1 MQLYYLQ
8 AVGKVLYYGV
18 CLAAAVRGDRPLR
31 YAGVAIVA
39 GSLVSP
45 LMQRRD
51 ALDQPQYGV
60 MVADVAL
67 LAFMSVVLIRDKRWW
82 LVAATGFLLMSFLT
96 HFAAL
101 FGSPIRSYVI
111 YTVRLAWCFAMVL
124 AVGWGLVQHELCKWR
139 AGREGVGHA

>member
-1 MQLYYLQ
+1 VKLYYLQ
-8 AVGKVLYYGV
+8 AVGKVLYYGI
-18 CLAAAVRGDRPLR
+18 CLAAAIRGDRPLR

-45 LMQRRD
+45 LVQRRD

-67 LAFMSVVLIRDKRWW
+67 LAVLTVVLMRDKRWW
-82 LVAATGFLLMSFLT
+82 LVVATGFLLMSFLT

-101 FGSPIRSYVI
+101 VGSPISTYTT
-111 YTVRLAWCFAMVL
+111 YTVRLLWCLAMVL
-124 AVGWGLVQHELCKWR
+124 AVGWGLFQHERRKWR
-139 AGREGVGHA
+139 LGPEDVIGA